1 MEDVLNYIKKENL
14 RKYNEVLYTDMF
26 TLAHHCALRVS
37 EYCWTKGSY
46 HTIKYNNLAFDKQE
60 ISKMVIS
67 IPSSKCNQGQVKM
80 EVKQAIADETCPVTS
95 MIEYIKL
102 RSTKP
107 GQLFIT
113 KNGCPIKGADFNKFL
128 VQLSQK
134 YEPTTKY
141 TTHSLR
147 VGRATDMA
155 IEGQPELIIK
165 EVGRWKSNAYV
176 SYIKPDVFKVPGTV
190 FVGTDRV

>member
-1 MEDVLNYIKKENL
+1 
-14 RKYNEVLYTDMF
+14 
-26 TLAHHCALRVS
+26 
-37 EYCWTKGSY
+37 
-46 HTIKYNNLAFDKQE
+46 
-60 ISKMVIS
+60 MVIS

-80 EVKQAIADETCPVTS
+80 ELMQAMEDTTCPVTN

-102 RSTKP
+102 RSTSP
-107 GQLFIT
+107 GQLFISKT
-113 KNGCPIKGADFNKFL
+113 RIPIKGSELNKLL

-134 YEPTTKY
+134 YALARNY

-155 IEGQPELIIK
+155 IEGQSELIFK

-176 SYIKPDVFKVPGTV
+176 HYIKPGVVKVPRPEFGGRHV
-190 FVGTDRV
+190 CMGDMEKATDSKTNYIPKL